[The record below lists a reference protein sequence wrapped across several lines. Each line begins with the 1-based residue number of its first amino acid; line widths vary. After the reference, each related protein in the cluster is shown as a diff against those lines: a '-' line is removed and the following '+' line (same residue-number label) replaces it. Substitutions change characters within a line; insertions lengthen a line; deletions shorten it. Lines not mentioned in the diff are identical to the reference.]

1 MWVHKQKVQTPHLE
15 FLSLALRSQATDKGI
30 VIHLQ
35 LVGSLLL
42 LNLLLLASMSLA
54 WEDSLLCKV
63 LGGLLHYALLTCF
76 SWMGLEALHLYRL
89 LVQVYNIYTKH
100 YLLKISLLGWGTP
113 AFYSFILLFIQ
124 SVNHL
129 DIC

>member
-1 MWVHKQKVQTPHLE
+1 M
-15 FLSLALRSQATDKGI
+15 

-54 WEDSLLCKV
+54 WQDSLLCHV

-89 LVQVYNIYTKH
+89 LVRVYNTHTKH

-113 AFYSFILLFIQ
+113 AFYSFIVLLIQ
-124 SVNHL
+124 SVKHL